1 MYEGHIVEDTRLN
14 QFPGVFWNKGVWV
27 EIINVRLENIGIE
40 LKFRKKNCVLLD
52 YAGIDL
58 FKKLQSFYMAVVLKY
73 TLGCALWL
81 QTVGMLFMK

>member
-1 MYEGHIVEDTRLN
+1 M
-14 QFPGVFWNKGVWV
+14 
-27 EIINVRLENIGIE
+27 GIE